1 MGWLGDLVTKVGN
14 GALESAAMHQAGIG
28 VPEKKGGRKMKKA
41 GDEGGGC
48 TPCAAMA
55 NVDSHRTR
63 LGYSIK

>member
-1 MGWLGDLVTKVGN
+1 MGWLGDLVKTVGN
-14 GALESAAMHQAGIG
+14 GALESAAMHSAGVG
-28 VPEKKGGRKMKKA
+28 VPAKKGSRKMKKA
-41 GDEGGGC
+41 DAEGGC